1 MKKNSEK
8 FGEPSLIAL
17 TFASKAM
24 CNEIQLEVAK

>member
-1 MKKNSEK
+1 MKNSEK
-8 FGEPSLIAL
+8 FGEPFFIAL